1 MKKIVPLILLLSF
14 WTPYAYATEDEQ
26 QKLLRD
32 SVLVMEEIMNAPDQE
47 IPANLISQA
56 KAVIIFPTMVKGG
69 FFIGGR
75 YGNGIATV
83 RSKATGR
90 FGPPGF
96 ITQSGISFG
105 FQFGAEAVD
114 LILLVMTQR
123 GIEGLLKSKLTLG
136 GDVAV
141 SAGPIGRHAEAAADM
156 RMQGEIYSYSR
167 SKGAFVGIS
176 LKGTLI
182 EENKDANHSYYGPT
196 PIKDILMNGKVKKL
210 PQSAK
215 RFIKGI
221 NLIARAKGKGAKK

>member
-14 WTPYAYATEDEQ
+14 WTPYAYATEGEQ

-141 SAGPIGRHAEAAADM
+141 SAGTDRAPRGGGGGYE
-156 RMQGEIYSYSR
+156 
-167 SKGAFVGIS
+167 
-176 LKGTLI
+176 
-182 EENKDANHSYYGPT
+182 DAG
-196 PIKDILMNGKVKKL
+196 
-210 PQSAK
+210 
-215 RFIKGI
+215 
-221 NLIARAKGKGAKK
+221 